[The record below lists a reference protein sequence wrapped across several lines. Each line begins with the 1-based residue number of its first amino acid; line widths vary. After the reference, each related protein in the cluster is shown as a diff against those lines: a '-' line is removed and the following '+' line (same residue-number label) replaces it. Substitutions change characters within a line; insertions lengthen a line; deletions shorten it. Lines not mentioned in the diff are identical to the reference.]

1 MRDMF
6 LLLPC
11 QGYRGVGVKAIV
23 IGAGLGGLLS
33 AARLSQAGYQ
43 VDVFERLPI
52 TGGRFTNLNY
62 KGFQLSTGAL
72 HMLPHGSS
80 GPLALL
86 LKDVKANVQIV
97 QSDRPTIRLPLKKG
111 NSDYEKGFKDI
122 PFSEFITLLPHKD
135 RLKMGLLIVST
146 RKNRPTGTTV
156 KAWLRTQFKD
166 DWLVRLADSFCGWS
180 LSLKSD
186 RVPVEEFF
194 EIIENMYR
202 FGGTGVPIG
211 GCKGIIDALEA
222 VITANGGKVHTKTEV
237 SKILV
242 ENGRAA
248 GVIVGDETF
257 AADLIISD
265 LGHVATASFFGEAF
279 LEKTYSSYLT
289 MLENIKPSAGIKI
302 CLAADEPLVGHSGV
316 LLTPYAKRVN
326 GINEVTHID
335 PKLAPS
341 GKHLTMS
348 HQYVATEDIKNLE
361 AEIEL
366 GLSDLKEIFPGKKYE
381 VLLIQSYYDNW
392 PVNRTASG
400 MDPGNETPIPNLYIV
415 GDGAKGRGGIEVEGV
430 ALGVAATMK
439 KILR

>member
-1 MRDMF
+1 M
-6 LLLPC
+6 
-11 QGYRGVGVKAIV
+11 KAIV

-52 TGGRFTNLNY
+52 IGGRFTNLNY
-62 KGFQLSTGAL
+62 RGFQLSSGAL
-72 HMLPHGSS
+72 HMLPHGPS
-80 GPLALL
+80 GPLAQL
-86 LKDVKANVQIV
+86 LKEIKAKVQIV
-97 QSDRPTIRLPLKKG
+97 KSAQPIIRLPLKKG
-111 NSDYEKGFKDI
+111 STDYGKGFKDI
-122 PFSEFITLLPHKD
+122 PFSEFIIPLSNKD
-135 RLKMGLLIVST
+135 RLKIAILIMST

-156 KAWLRTQFKD
+156 KAWLGTQFND

-186 RVPVEEFF
+186 RVPVEELF

-202 FGGTGVPIG
+202 FGGTGVPVG

-222 VITANGGKVHTKTEV
+222 VIAANGGKVHSKTEV

-248 GVIVGDETF
+248 GVIAGDKTF
-257 AADLIISD
+257 AADLLISN
-265 LGHVATASFFGEAF
+265 LGHLATSSLYSEAL

-289 MLENIKPSAGIKI
+289 MLGNIKPSAGIKI

-316 LLTPYAKRVN
+316 MLTPYAKRVN
-326 GINEVTHID
+326 GINEVTHVD
-335 PKLAPS
+335 PKLAPA

-348 HQYVATEDIKNLE
+348 HQYVAPEDIKNLE

-381 VLLIQSYYDNW
+381 VLLIQSYHDNW
-392 PVNRTASG
+392 PVNRAASG

-415 GDGAKGRGGIEVEGV
+415 GDGAKGKGGIEVEGV